1 MRNLLLFIVI
11 VMLLLPNSIGIS
23 QEITYS
29 KYLTATITS
38 SYVPLFVVGFVTTVA
53 GLYKHNKL
61 EEYSGN
67 PDAIPDILPF
77 IYESTLKRVI

>member
-23 QEITYS
+23 QEITYP

-53 GLYKHNKL
+53 GLYKH
-61 EEYSGN
+61 E
-67 PDAIPDILPF
+67 F
-77 IYESTLKRVI
+77 TLKSPKRLREMIIYSFPPT